1 MIPPPTVPGSTVDP
15 FNCIA
20 DGSVVAFALKPL
32 DSRGFVRSF
41 LSNYLVRRVHPRIWD
56 DDNPLKPVKGAV
68 CRFNVDDRP
77 ISLSLFRVVGAQ

>member
-41 LSNYLVRRVHPRIWD
+41 LSNYLVRRVHP
-56 DDNPLKPVKGAV
+56 LKPVKGAV